1 MSYNLYVV
9 DVAELPEWEN
19 KTVIATF
26 ANEKEGKVGLI
37 LHPST
42 NEKAPTKD
50 KPVKVA
56 SYAEAEG
63 HVAKLGAKK
72 PAKKKTAKKKAD

>member
-1 MSYNLYVV
+1 MSNYNLYVV
-9 DVAELPEWEN
+9 SVAELPEWRN

-37 LHPST
+37 LHPAT
-42 NEKAPTKD
+42 NEKAPTKE

-56 SYAEAEG
+56 SFADAEK

-72 PAKKKTAKKKAD
+72 PAKKAAKKKAE